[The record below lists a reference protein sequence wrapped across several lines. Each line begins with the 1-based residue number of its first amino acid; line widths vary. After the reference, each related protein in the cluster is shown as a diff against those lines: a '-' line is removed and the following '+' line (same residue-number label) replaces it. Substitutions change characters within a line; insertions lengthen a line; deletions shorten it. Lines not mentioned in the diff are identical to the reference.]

1 VCCGRG
7 QGGGFDL
14 RFLRLARVF
23 RVFKLSRYGHRMQL
37 IVDALQESREILL
50 MLSVNLVIL
59 VSRCRAV
66 HMEPCWSEMEPTW
79 LD

>member
-1 VCCGRG
+1 
-7 QGGGFDL
+7 
-14 RFLRLARVF
+14 VF

-59 VSRCRAV
+59 VSLPILLLRSSST
-66 HMEPCWSEMEPTW
+66 MEPHG
-79 LD
+79 

>member
-1 VCCGRG
+1 MCGG
-7 QGGGFDL
+7 VGGLGHTAQGGGIDL

-59 VSRCRAV
+59 IVVFS
-66 HMEPCWSEMEPTW
+66 PSPTTRKKTKR
-79 LD
+79 